1 LQKVPSEP
9 KSIYITYRISF
20 KKVMLFFEVNKELR
34 KPTRNEMFG
43 MFRMDKLCPS
53 EKRGV

>member
-1 LQKVPSEP
+1 MQKVPSEP